1 MSDKRNEEITAMDMD
16 SEPPS
21 LPLMEMAP
29 HNPHMLLKR
38 VEELT
43 EQNEALTK
51 RVQRLERSILEL
63 TTIQHRQTVNIFE
76 SIGSAITGI
85 GKSYQERVNPTH
97 PTKEV
102 DIRKVPDESERND
115 QTLWLMLIDGQAK
128 AGIMVDGEFK
138 PQPYP
143 AELLAPATEWLIE
156 RGLGVD
162 DPVEVNLFVK
172 TRK

>member
-1 MSDKRNEEITAMDMD
+1 MTDKKADEVTVGNMD
-16 SEPPS
+16 SEPPE
-21 LPLMEMAP
+21 LPPMEMAP

-85 GKSYQERVNPTH
+85 GKSYQERVNPT
-97 PTKEV
+97 PPSKEV
-102 DIRKVPDESERND
+102 VIQTVPDESERND

-143 AELLAPATEWLIE
+143 AELLVPATEWLID

-162 DPVEVNLFVK
+162 HPVEVNLFVK